1 MTFPFVTISAAAFA
15 SVAAIDYPGGWL
27 PGKEQCVD
35 ICKNSKATPGC
46 FNASDTA
53 CTSKKQRPGDYDY
66 LVFDQIFAPQFCRDL
81 LKGKDSTVTHQNVNP
96 YPVGIQ
102 CDVRRTPSALYVHGL
117 WPNYNNGYP
126 GCCNVSDVVSNKP
139 FNASTFQTKYPHLF
153 AEMDKLWVDPAVNS
167 SAEGLSTASAT
178 ARTKTIGT
186 AKDYFESTLDVTQRL
201 TTQSN
206 QIATW
211 AAETATTTLDQIT
224 GLYSKKVAVLCSK
237 FDTEKKNRLLAV
249 RTCWT
254 KAVNF
259 QVEGSLPGDQMDCS
273 PTTGSAACDPT
284 KPITLDAYEAPPR
297 PSVS

>member
-35 ICKNSKATPGC
+35 ICKNAKATPGC

-126 GCCNVSDVVSNKP
+126 GLPALVCG
-139 FNASTFQTKYPHLF
+139 
-153 AEMDKLWVDPAVNS
+153 MDKLWVDPAVNS
-167 SAEGLSTASAT
+167 SAEGLCHSYNHEFQKHGICYRAYEDDWDRA
-178 ARTKTIGT
+178 

-259 QVEGSLPGDQMDCS
+259 QVERSLPGDQLDCT
-273 PTTGSAACDPT
+273 PMTGSAACDPT
-284 KPITLDAYEAPPR
+284 KPITLDAYDAPPR